1 MGHELKRKFTS
12 ETQEERLHCRTLH
25 GWWFQHKLLYSGQWH
40 CYPLESL
47 GLMELMNALPL
58 SLWSVHPWSEVHCPQ
73 IDLKHY
79 QLWACWLWQVVL
91 CWRAGDP
98 STHPPT
104 HNPPLNAVSHS
115 DKGGIRS
122 RSCHEGKGACTACT
136 SFNSL
141 YPEQTGRQRH
151 RNLPTFEWL
160 PTRWDAGNLYTQ
172 WSTRCF
178 GEKGEQIVCTW
189 WEEVLNVWHVADQ
202 NVLNI
207 VFLWLT
213 E

>member
-1 MGHELKRKFTS
+1 MLYHWVYEAYILEVKSTAPKLILNIISCEPAGSDRWSCVGE
-12 ETQEERLHCRTLH
+12 QVTL
-25 GWWFQHKLLYSGQWH
+25 
-40 CYPLESL
+40 P
-47 GLMELMNALPL
+47 PT
-58 SLWSVHPWSEVHCPQ
+58 P
-73 IDLKHY
+73 
-79 QLWACWLWQVVL
+79 
-91 CWRAGDP
+91 
-98 STHPPT
+98 PPT